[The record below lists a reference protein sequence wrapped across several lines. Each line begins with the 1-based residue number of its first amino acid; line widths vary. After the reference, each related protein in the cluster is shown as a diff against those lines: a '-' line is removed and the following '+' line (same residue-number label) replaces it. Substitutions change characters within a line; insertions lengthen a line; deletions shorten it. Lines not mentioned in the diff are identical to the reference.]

1 MTDQPG
7 SPVPPRGSG
16 RLGGGLGGFGGGFGG
31 GVGGGLNGDSL
42 ATAFGAHWKWFLA
55 EGIILVILG
64 LLAVL
69 TPFVAGVA
77 ATLFI
82 GWLFLFAG
90 ITGLIFTYKERAAP
104 GFWWALLSSAIAV
117 LAGLSLLSNPLV
129 GLFSLTFVL
138 IAYFLIDGVL
148 TIMLGLGYRGHSP
161 VHWQW
166 VVASG
171 VIDLILA
178 ALLISGLPGTALW
191 AVGLLV
197 GIDLAFGGASIIAM
211 ALAARKVAAT

>member
-1 MTDQPG
+1 MIDQPAT
-7 SPVPPRGSG
+7 SPVPPLGPG
-16 RLGGGLGGFGGGFGG
+16 GLGGGL
-31 GVGGGLNGDSL
+31 
-42 ATAFGAHWKWFLA
+42 AAAFGAHWKWFLA
-55 EGIILVILG
+55 EGVILVILG
-64 LLAVL
+64 VLAVM

-77 ATLFI
+77 TTLFI

-90 ITGLIFTYKERAAP
+90 VTGLVFTYQERSAP
-104 GFWWALLSSAIAV
+104 GFWWALLSSAVAV
-117 LAGLSLLSNPLV
+117 LAGLSLLSNPIA

-148 TIMLGLGYRGHSP
+148 TIMLGLGYRGHAP
-161 VHWQW
+161 ARWEW
-166 VVASG
+166 VVFSG

-211 ALAARKVAAT
+211 ALAARKAAA

>member
-1 MTDQPG
+1 MIDQPAT
-7 SPVPPRGSG
+7 SPIPPLGPRG
-16 RLGGGLGGFGGGFGG
+16 LGGG
-31 GVGGGLNGDSL
+31 L

-55 EGIILVILG
+55 EGVILVILG
-64 LLAVL
+64 VLAVM

-77 ATLFI
+77 TTLFI

-90 ITGLIFTYKERAAP
+90 VTGLVFTYQERSAP
-104 GFWWALLSSAIAV
+104 GFWWALLSSAVAV
-117 LAGLSLLSNPLV
+117 LAGLSLLSNPIV

-148 TIMLGLGYRGHSP
+148 TIMLGLGYRGHAP
-161 VHWQW
+161 AHWQW
-166 VVASG
+166 VVFSG

-211 ALAARKVAAT
+211 ALAARKAAA

>member
-1 MTDQPG
+1 MIDQPAT
-7 SPVPPRGSG
+7 SPIPPLG
-16 RLGGGLGGFGGGFGG
+16 GGGLGGGIAGA
-31 GVGGGLNGDSL
+31 L
-42 ATAFGAHWKWFLA
+42 GAHWKWFLA
-55 EGIILVILG
+55 EGVVLVILG
-64 LLAVL
+64 LLAVM
-69 TPFVAGVA
+69 TPFIAGVA

-90 ITGLIFTYKERAAP
+90 VSGLIFTYKERTAP

-117 LAGLSLLSNPLV
+117 LAGLSLISNPLV

-148 TIMLGLGYRGHSP
+148 TIMLGLGYRGHAP
-161 VHWQW
+161 QRWQW
-166 VVASG
+166 VVFSG

-211 ALAARKVAAT
+211 ALAAHKAAA